1 MTEPMP
7 TDTAR
12 YFPVAPDGFVLAD
25 ADGRPATV
33 RRDTLL
39 AVLADRR
46 TVHVASD
53 TDADLAGVRV
63 SRDELD
69 ELAAATGRRA
79 IDGRVFG
86 SDRAVS
92 RLVALLRHRDLFT
105 HDPADGS
112 PLTFDE
118 RGVVARGA
126 ATGQLFPRI
135 DPAVIGLVHL
145 SGTDRV
151 LLARNRRSNFYS
163 LIAGYV
169 DPGETLEAAF
179 AREVMEETGRRVGG
193 ITYWGSQPWA
203 VTGSL
208 MIGFTAVTEDEDPVG
223 ELDGELADIRW
234 VTRADVARLPLP
246 GPGSIAHQML
256 TEWRNA

>member
-1 MTEPMP
+1 MP
-7 TDTAR
+7 ANPTR
-12 YFPVAPDGFVLAD
+12 YFPVAPDGFVLVD
-25 ADGRPATV
+25 ADGRPASV
-33 RRDTLL
+33 ARDQLT
-39 AVLADRR
+39 AVLEGRR
-46 TVHVASD
+46 PVSVAPD
-53 TDADLAGVRV
+53 TSQDLAGARV

-69 ELAAATGRRA
+69 QLAAAAGLRA
-79 IDGRVFG
+79 VDGRIFG

-92 RLVALLRHRDLFT
+92 RLIALLRHRDLFV

-118 RGVVARGA
+118 RGVVASGV
-126 ATGQLFPRI
+126 ATRQLFPRI
-135 DPAVIGLVHL
+135 DPAVIGLVRL
-145 SGTDRV
+145 AGTDRV
-151 LLARNRRSNFYS
+151 LLARNRRARFYS

-179 AREVMEETGRRVGG
+179 VREVMEETGRRAQDV
-193 ITYWGSQPWA
+193 TYWGSQPWA

-208 MIGFTAVTEDEDPVG
+208 MIGFTAVTEDEDAVG
-223 ELDGELADIRW
+223 QLDGELADIRW
-234 VTRADVARLPLP
+234 VTREDVHRLSLP